1 MFHYYATTSH
11 STTIRTLILW
21 LLSNLGG
28 TVWLMLDFAAE
39 RLTDYPIALLAGL
52 VAALVSLAVVPLAF
66 PFFTLMGRLKPGWSR
81 RSMALGGVV
90 LLFLLTNQLLV
101 LLSPIDSL
109 RALLPMSLPYGV
121 AAVLTVFWLYGP
133 AQRQAVAVTE

>member
-1 MFHYYATTSH
+1 MLYHYATTSH

-21 LLSNLGG
+21 LLSNVGG
-28 TVWLMLDFAAE
+28 TLWLLLDFAAE
-39 RLTDYPIALLAGL
+39 RLTDYSIALLAGM
-52 VAALVSLAVVPLAF
+52 VAAIISLAVVPLVI
-66 PFFTLMGRLKPGWSR
+66 PFFTVMSQVKPGWSR
-81 RSMALGGVV
+81 RSMALGGIL

-101 LLSPIDSL
+101 LLSPVDSL

-133 AQRQAVAVTE
+133 AQRQVVTAME